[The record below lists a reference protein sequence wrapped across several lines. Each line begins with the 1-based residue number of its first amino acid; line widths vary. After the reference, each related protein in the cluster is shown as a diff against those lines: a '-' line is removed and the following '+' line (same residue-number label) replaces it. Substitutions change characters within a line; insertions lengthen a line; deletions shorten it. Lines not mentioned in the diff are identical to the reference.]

1 MDHNRIENQLSAY
14 LDDQLSS
21 EKRVKV
27 EAHLNTCDECAKM
40 LADFQ
45 QNRQR
50 IGALEHQAPPI
61 ADLVLPQLR
70 DRGPVQRKFLPNTE
84 DFRRWFFRPVTGG
97 TFALIS
103 ACLLLALVY
112 LNLTP
117 VSEDPLDLY
126 LAMHTQ
132 HSVYYSSQSDGA
144 SDSLDTN
151 IPSATAEDDT
161 DIFLEV
167 YLGE

>member
-1 MDHNRIENQLSAY
+1 MDHNRIEKQLSAY
-14 LDDQLSS
+14 LDDQLSP

-27 EAHLNTCDECAKM
+27 EAHLSTCDECAKM
-40 LADFQ
+40 LIDFQ
-45 QNRQR
+45 QNRER
-50 IGALEHQAPPI
+50 IGALEYQAPPI
-61 ADLVLPQLR
+61 ADLVLSQLP
-70 DRGPVQRKFLPNTE
+70 DRGPVRRKFLPNAE

-97 TFALIS
+97 TFALIA
-103 ACLLLALVY
+103 ACLLLAVVY
-112 LNLTP
+112 LNLLAA
-117 VSEDPLDLY
+117 SEDSLDLY

-144 SDSLDTN
+144 NDSLDTN
-151 IPSATAEDDT
+151 IPSATAEVDT